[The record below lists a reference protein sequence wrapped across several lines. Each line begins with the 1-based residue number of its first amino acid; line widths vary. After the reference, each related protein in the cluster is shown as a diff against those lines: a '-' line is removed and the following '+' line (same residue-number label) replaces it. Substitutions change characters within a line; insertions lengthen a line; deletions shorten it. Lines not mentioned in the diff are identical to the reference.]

1 MNPGLLKL
9 LALLGQGGVV
19 AGGLGMLLDKDKDA
33 EHKKHGSY
41 QEYLEDESIPL
52 EERMKQVEKVEGY
65 RYENSPAHRARLEA
79 LKRLKDKK

>member
-9 LALLGQGGVV
+9 LALLGQGGMV

-52 EERMKQVEKVEGY
+52 EERMANVEKIGEY

-79 LKRLKDKK
+79 LRRLQDKK